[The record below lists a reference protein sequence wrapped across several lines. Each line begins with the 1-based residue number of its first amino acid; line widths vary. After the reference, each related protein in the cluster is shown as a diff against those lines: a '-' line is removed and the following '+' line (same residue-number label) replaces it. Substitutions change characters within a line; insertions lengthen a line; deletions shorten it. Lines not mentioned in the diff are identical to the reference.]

1 MTRFISRR
9 PRRGSTVTHH
19 QPAQQSQRSG
29 FRTFRYLIVGAF
41 LLVLAGAVYFAA
53 ESLEPDQPITDL
65 TLTAVLGF
73 FTLALGWIIVGAW
86 HAKHLD
92 L

>member
-1 MTRFISRR
+1 MTRFMARR
-9 PRRGSTVTHH
+9 PREGSTVTHH
-19 QPAQQSQRSG
+19 EPAQQSQRSG
-29 FRTFRYLIVGAF
+29 YRTFRCLIIGAF

-53 ESLEPDQPITDL
+53 ESLDTDQPITDL

-86 HAKHLD
+86 HTKRLD